1 MQYKVL
7 FNLIE
12 SKVCKTK
19 QGSTKC
25 GDNCTQLIEVL
36 KNLQKQKEMKKE
48 VKKEVQKE
56 MKKEKTKKVEKSD
69 YKEETKS
76 ESESFEEYDSEEDES
91 DESFGEYS
99 SEEDE
104 NVSPKKGLNKKGPE
118 GSKKGGMGLSLKKG
132 QKLNHKQLNI
142 IESASQVRETSTNP
156 LCKEKSNL
164 FRS

>member
-1 MQYKVL
+1 
-7 FNLIE
+7 
-12 SKVCKTK
+12 
-19 QGSTKC
+19 
-25 GDNCTQLIEVL
+25 
-36 KNLQKQKEMKKE
+36 
-48 VKKEVQKE
+48 